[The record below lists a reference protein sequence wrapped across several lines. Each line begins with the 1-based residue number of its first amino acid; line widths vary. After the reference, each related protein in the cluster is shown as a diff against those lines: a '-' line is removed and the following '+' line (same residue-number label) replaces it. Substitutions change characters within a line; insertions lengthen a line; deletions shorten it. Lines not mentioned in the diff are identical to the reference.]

1 MEFSQNEIRSDLAKK
16 QFTKLSIK
24 IAKYTR
30 LTKSH
35 KLHKSIWF
43 VDFELELEVLGNTN
57 LKY

>member
-1 MEFSQNEIRSDLAKK
+1 MEFSEIRSDLAKK
-16 QFTKLSIK
+16 QFTELSIK
-24 IAKYTR
+24 IARY
-30 LTKSH
+30 KSH